1 MKPTLWLLGASAA
14 WLVSCKISSDG
25 GSAIRPYFGYQIVD
39 TNNDGVDDLV
49 GAGVNGMAVVDGK
62 THKARALGIKEP
74 GAWQFAAGK
83 IVTASRETP
92 RVLHVIDFATGKE
105 LKSFA
110 LSDNIASML
119 PRDDKSPNLLVVT
132 LIDQHTHLLDLA
144 ALTMV
149 EHPAAAATA
158 QATPTSY
165 RPIFCAGMRAE
176 CSWDDKTS
184 SDPHVATL
192 VQGINRVSI
201 RIKKPGTREL
211 SAVCFDASSRE
222 TAPTMIDPKGYGIKG
237 IELADGRLYVSY
249 LGAVHAFDALTCAPL
264 WQLGLDANYGA
275 PEALQAVHGRV
286 YVTTA
291 GKRNYGKN
299 LVVLDGSSG
308 ALLFAP

>member
-1 MKPTLWLLGASAA
+1 MKPTIWWLGASAA
-14 WLVSCKISSDG
+14 LLVSCKISTE
-25 GSAIRPYFGYQIVD
+25 GSSIRPYFGYQIADV
-39 TNNDGVDDLV
+39 NSDGIDDLV

-83 IVTASRETP
+83 IVTAGRETP
-92 RVLHVIDFATGKE
+92 RVLQVFDFATGKE

-132 LIDQHTHLLDLA
+132 LIDQHTHVLDLA
-144 ALTMV
+144 ALTLV
-149 EHPAAAATA
+149 EQSAASPTT
-158 QATPTSY
+158 QPTPNAY
-165 RPIFCAGMRAE
+165 RPIFCAGARAE
-176 CSWDDKTS
+176 CNWDDKTS

-201 RIKKPGTREL
+201 RIKTPGTREL
-211 SAVCFDASSRE
+211 SAVCIDANNRE

-237 IELADGRLYVSY
+237 MDLADGRLYVSY
-249 LGAVHAFDALTCAPL
+249 SGAVLAFDATTCAPQ
-264 WQLGLDANYGA
+264 WQLTLDGEHGA

-291 GKRNYGKN
+291 GKRNYGKK